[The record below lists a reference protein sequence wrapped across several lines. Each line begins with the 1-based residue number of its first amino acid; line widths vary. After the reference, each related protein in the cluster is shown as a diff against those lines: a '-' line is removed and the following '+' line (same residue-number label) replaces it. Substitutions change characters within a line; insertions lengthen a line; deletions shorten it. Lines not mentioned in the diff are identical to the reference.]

1 MTHLPQ
7 VASYAR
13 HHWTIRKLC
22 RGKRTITQIQLL
34 KKANGSKNWPVCCAA
49 NARQDDPE
57 RSRGHA
63 GSGACAVGEEQ
74 NSAVFPGMDNR
85 GMIGRCEFRSTPR
98 LGERHL
104 ILGGG
109 SLTGPCPRDHALFV
123 GHFHSA
129 PRQPSRRRLMTV
141 RIVVAGRAD
150 QPCAGRL
157 RKKLEWSGAA
167 WEARRRRHAIDQTE
181 ERRAKQFRKRFK
193 AREATLLAKQAGEQP
208 VESLKEAKERFWQ
221 RTGKL

>member
-1 MTHLPQ
+1 MLE
-7 VASYAR
+7 ASS
-13 HHWTIRKLC
+13 L
-22 RGKRTITQIQLL
+22 
-34 KKANGSKNWPVCCAA
+34 
-49 NARQDDPE
+49 
-57 RSRGHA
+57 
-63 GSGACAVGEEQ
+63 AVGEEQ

-109 SLTGPCPRDHALFV
+109 SLTGPCRAGSCSFRRTLSL
-123 GHFHSA
+123 GTASA
-129 PRQPSRRRLMTV
+129 VKTQVDDRSYRSLRRESRSAMRLAASQEEIGVVKV
-141 RIVVAGRAD
+141 RLGKQGGEGTQSTR
-150 QPCAGRL
+150 P
-157 RKKLEWSGAA
+157 
-167 WEARRRRHAIDQTE
+167 E